1 MKRIFSL
8 LLILIFLPQSA
19 VFASTNFSA
28 KHAEKGSALPSPRK
42 TLTVGERM
50 EFEVFWMGVPVGLG
64 SLEVK
69 EKVKIRGREAYH
81 VIAIARTNDFLS
93 KLYPVYDEIH
103 SYIDSERHC
112 SLEFSKELR
121 EGRYRAHE
129 RIVYDYA
136 QKKSFW
142 ESMKN
147 KQRVEME
154 LSGEVQDAVS
164 AFYWFR
170 LQDVNVGGSAAT
182 VIHNRGKSWDLEVK
196 VLSRQDK
203 ELRGRGAIDT
213 ILVEPVTRYKDI
225 LYKRGRA
232 WVYFSADESRS
243 PVWIKIATPFG
254 AVNGVLR

>member
-1 MKRIFSL
+1 MKRVLAAAAAFFCL
-8 LLILIFLPQSA
+8 AQGTVL
-19 VFASTNFSA
+19 ASTNFAPKNVQKSS
-28 KHAEKGSALPSPRK
+28 ELPSPRK

-50 EFEVFWMGVPVGLG
+50 DFEVFWMGVPVGLG

-69 EKVKIRGREAYH
+69 EKVAHHGREAYH
-81 VIAIARTNDFLS
+81 IVAIARTNDFLS
-93 KLYPVYDEIH
+93 KLYPVTDEIH
-103 SYIDSERHC
+103 SYIDAENFR
-112 SLEFSKELR
+112 SLEFSKNLR

-129 RIVYDYA
+129 RIVYDYDR
-136 QKKSFW
+136 KVGVW
-142 ESMKN
+142 ESFKN
-147 KQRVEME
+147 DQRAEIGIE
-154 LSGEVQDAVS
+154 GDVQDALS

-170 LQDVNVGGSAAT
+170 LQDVSVGKSVKT
-182 VIHNRGKSWDLEVK
+182 LVHNRGKSWDLEVK

-232 WVYFSADESRS
+232 WVYFTADESRA